1 MHCLP
6 SGAEFSFAFL
16 VYSLRCTFAPL
27 NVQLR
32 AEEFEFE
39 YQDLPAKGVL
49 VQHKDSLGEE
59 AGKSTGI
66 AIASARRAKIPIV
79 MQLSPST
86 TTVGLFSIQKHAAS
100 KPLKGTLLE
109 FPLDTVTQDHIALVL
124 HTSGTTKKPKIVP
137 ITHRSIAIGSRCHGD
152 ANMMDETD
160 VFINY
165 MPMFHIAGLVE
176 NFLCSLLSG
185 SRFVALPGMY
195 MVNVLYDNLFK
206 NPLPTCYSA
215 VPVQHLSLLDWCA
228 EMERADGKSPN
239 TFRFIRNDSAAL
251 VPSLALRVEE
261 YLECTVMPAYS
272 MTESNP
278 ISSNPRL
285 GTRKLKSVGP
295 SVGPDLCIMAGWP
308 NNTVMEPGKDGEVC
322 VRGTCVMSGYE
333 MRPHMDKDPNIET
346 FTDGWMRSG
355 DNGWLDV
362 DGYLYLTGRFKELI
376 NRAGEKISPF
386 EIEDAV
392 RKNDAIQDV
401 ICFSAPHA
409 ILGETVA
416 VAAVLKE
423 SKQLK
428 IYELRQWLLAG
439 NLLQDKW
446 CPDLL
451 VIMSELPKGPT
462 GKPARINLAKKLNV
476 APLEGEP
483 IDLDQT
489 K

>member
-1 MHCLP
+1 
-6 SGAEFSFAFL
+6 
-16 VYSLRCTFAPL
+16 
-27 NVQLR
+27 
-32 AEEFEFE
+32 
-39 YQDLPAKGVL
+39 
-49 VQHKDSLGEE
+49 
-59 AGKSTGI
+59 
-66 AIASARRAKIPIV
+66 
-79 MQLSPST
+79 
-86 TTVGLFSIQKHAAS
+86 
-100 KPLKGTLLE
+100 
-109 FPLDTVTQDHIALVL
+109 
-124 HTSGTTKKPKIVP
+124 
-137 ITHRSIAIGSRCHGD
+137 
-152 ANMMDETD
+152 
-160 VFINY
+160 
-165 MPMFHIAGLVE
+165 
-176 NFLCSLLSG
+176 
-185 SRFVALPGMY
+185 
-195 MVNVLYDNLFK
+195 
-206 NPLPTCYSA
+206 
-215 VPVQHLSLLDWCA
+215 
-228 EMERADGKSPN
+228 MERADGKSPN